1 MNKIIQGQDQKGK
14 VIIQCPH
21 CKMMHH
27 LGHIKFKNI
36 RCKCGERINNPE
48 VERHVEILNEQYEK
62 MKNKWN
68 PKPLSSLSQFE
79 AFEELKEKWKNN
91 KQ

>member
-1 MNKIIQGQDQKGK
+1 MNKIFQGQDQKGK

-27 LGHIKFKNI
+27 LGHIQFKNI

-48 VERHVEILNEQYEK
+48 VERHVDMLNEEWDR
-62 MKNKWN
+62 MKSKWQRNK
-68 PKPLSSLSQFE
+68 
-79 AFEELKEKWKNN
+79 KE
-91 KQ
+91 